1 MARPTPIAIQETF
14 RRPEP
19 EARCCEFPGC
29 PDDGIYPAPQARDR
43 LNDYYWFCLE
53 HVRAY
58 NAAWNY
64 YAGMSE
70 QEVEHHRR
78 NDTVWQRPS
87 WPFGG
92 PSCKRERQIEAAL
105 RQQFTGIFD
114 DGPRSCRPTKPQG
127 EQEQALAVLD
137 LEANADAIQI
147 KARYIKLVKQLHPD
161 ANGANGGNPE
171 AEERLKV
178 VNLAYTT
185 LKNGTL

>member
-1 MARPTPIAIQETF
+1 MARPTPTAIFEPF
-14 RRPEP
+14 RHPGR
-19 EARCCEFPGC
+19 AGQRCQVPGC
-29 PDDGIYPAPQARDR
+29 PEDGVYRAPMSRSR

-58 NAAWNY
+58 NTAWNY

-70 QEVEHHRR
+70 EEIERHRR

-92 PSCKRERQIEAAL
+92 PSHAHEKRIEDRL
-105 RQQFTGIFD
+105 RREFSDIFD
-114 DGPRSCRPTKPQG
+114 DGPAAGAPPRLPS
-127 EQEQALAVLD
+127 EEEQAFAVLE
-137 LEANADAIQI
+137 LEPRADAAEI

-161 ANGANGGNPE
+161 ANGSDPE

-178 VNLAYTT
+178 VNQAYST
-185 LKNGTL
+185 LKNGHF

>member
-1 MARPTPIAIQETF
+1 MARQTPNAIQEPF
-14 RRPEP
+14 RRPDP
-19 EARCCEFPGC
+19 DTRCCEFPGC
-29 PDDGIYPAPQARDR
+29 RDDGIYPAPQARDR

-70 QEVEHHRR
+70 EEVEHHRR
-78 NDTVWQRPS
+78 TDTVWQRPS

-92 PSCKRERQIEAAL
+92 PSAKHERQIEDEL
-105 RQQFTGIFD
+105 RREFAGIFD
-114 DGPRSCRPTKPQG
+114 DGPKPCRPAKPQS
-127 EQEQALAVLD
+127 EHERALAVLD
-137 LEANADAIQI
+137 LEADADAIQI

-161 ANGANGGNPE
+161 ANGGNPE

-185 LKNGTL
+185 LKNGSV